1 MNNIIEWM
9 TERDAPLMTMSSP
22 KAKALRFCEAAVE
35 RVGCTWK
42 ETTSKSRKRRII
54 DARKC
59 VSHYLTDLGWT
70 TVAIGKV
77 LNLHYSS
84 IVHHKQ
90 SFELLHEVD
99 PEFRHTWRQ
108 FNNPPN

>member
-1 MNNIIEWM
+1 MNNLVEWM
-9 TERDAPLMTMSSP
+9 VENEGPVVPLSSP
-22 KAKALRFCEAAVE
+22 KAKAVRFCEGSV
-35 RVGCTWK
+35 VKIGCTWK
-42 ETTSKSRKRRII
+42 EVTSKSRKRRII

-59 VSHYLTDLGWT
+59 VSHYLTDLGFT

-77 LNLHYSS
+77 LNLHYTS

-99 PEFRHTWRQ
+99 SEFRHIWAI
-108 FNNPPN
+108 FSEK